1 MRFDSHSPRQ
11 DTQMHFSVDFC
22 SDVSCTGLC
31 LSPPARYG
39 KWKATTLLLRWA
51 RLTAGRLHLLHT
63 ISVIRSQHPLREKKI
78 ALSIIAEVW
87 LRHKLC
93 DLHKQQLNASAQ
105 ILRPLT
111 LAVPTILNN
120 QLVRWRDSRGNVA
133 CLAFLHKSNTSVR
146 VANKPLLNGW

>member
-1 MRFDSHSPRQ
+1 MQFNSIPRVKTLKRISHLTSAPTCPALDYVFRHRRVTVSGKQ
-11 DTQMHFSVDFC
+11 RRC
-22 SDVSCTGLC
+22 SSGERVWREDDCIYSTPF
-31 LSPPARYG
+31 LSF
-39 KWKATTLLLRWA
+39 TLNIHW
-51 RLTAGRLHLLHT
+51 G
-63 ISVIRSQHPLREKKI
+63 KKI

-120 QLVRWRDSRGNVA
+120 QLVRWRDSWGNVA